1 MAVARQGKNVPSV
14 MHIKRSIK
22 FLLHT
27 RKKGDAENGKNLAI
41 RMRISYAGNA
51 IDFPTGLNV
60 DSEYWDAKDQHAL
73 NRFVS
78 KTNQKTTDINRTI
91 DEYRAFANDLF
102 ARYELLEK
110 RVPTVGEVKDLFN
123 DMIGRSK
130 IDLPDPSESFFKVFD
145 LFTKTMGEKN
155 QWTPATYT
163 KFASIREHFTAFDS
177 RMDFYTVNDNK
188 MQEYV
193 KYLGNLGMRN
203 TTIAKNLA
211 FVRWFFRWAASRGYY
226 NGTIHNTF
234 KPKLKGT
241 DGNAKEVIYL
251 AQEEIKA
258 LQDHKFEQWQGH
270 LERVRDVFLFTC
282 FTGLRYSD
290 VAKLTTQD
298 IKNGFIQI
306 VTQKTVDGIRI
317 ELNKYAKT
325 ILDKYKDANFPNNK
339 ALPVISNV
347 KMNEYLKELGK
358 ICELNEPQ
366 RIVYFKGNVRHE
378 EIYPKY
384 SLLTTH
390 CGRRSFVVNA
400 LRLGIPAEV
409 IIRWTGH
416 SDYKAMKPYV
426 KIVDELKQQEMSK
439 FDSMFEHKNS
449 K

>member
-1 MAVARQGKNVPSV
+1 

-27 RKKGDAENGKNLAI
+27 RKKGDAHGGKNLAI
-41 RMRISYAGNA
+41 RMRVSYAGTA
-51 IDFPTGLNV
+51 LDFPTGLNV
-60 DSEYWDAKDQHAL
+60 DAEYWDANGQHAL
-73 NRFVS
+73 DGFVS
-78 KTNQKTTDINRTI
+78 KSNQKTTDINRTI
-91 DEYRAFANDLF
+91 DEYRAFANELF

-110 RVPTVGEVKDLFN
+110 RVPTPGEVKDLFN
-123 DMIGRSK
+123 DMVGRSK
-130 IDLPDPSESFFKVFD
+130 IELPDPSESFFKVFD
-145 LFTKTMGEKN
+145 TFTRSMGEKN

-163 KFASIREHFTAFDS
+163 KFASIREHFRAFDS
-177 RMDFYTVNDNK
+177 LLNFHTATDEK

-193 KYLGNLGMRN
+193 KYLGKQGMRN

-211 FVRWFFRWAASRGYY
+211 FVRWFFRWAASKGYY

-241 DGNAKEVIYL
+241 DGNSKEVIFL
-251 AQEEIKA
+251 TQAEIEV
-258 LQDHKFEQWQGH
+258 LQNHQFKTGQGH
-270 LERVRDVFLFTC
+270 LARVRDVLLFTC

-290 VAKLTTQD
+290 VAKLTRQD
-298 IKNGFIQI
+298 VKNGFLQI

-317 ELNKYAKT
+317 ELNRHAQA
-325 ILDKYKDANFPNNK
+325 ILDKYKAFEFPQDK

-347 KMNEYLKELGK
+347 KMNQYLKELGQV
-358 ICELNEPQ
+358 CELNEPQ

-378 EIYPKY
+378 EISPKWQ
-384 SLLTTH
+384 LLTTH

-426 KIVDELKQQEMSK
+426 KIVDELKEQEMSK
-439 FDSMFEHKNS
+439 FDGMFQK
-449 K
+449 

>member
-1 MAVARQGKNVPSV
+1 

-27 RKKGDAENGKNLAI
+27 RKKGDSETGKNLAI
-41 RMRISYAGNA
+41 RMRISYAGNQPL
-51 IDFPTGLNV
+51 DFPTGLNI
-60 DSEYWDAKDQHAL
+60 DAEYWDAKDQHAL
-73 NRFVS
+73 DGFVS

-91 DEYRAFANDLF
+91 DEYRSYANEIF

-110 RVPTVGEVKDLFN
+110 RIPSPGEVKDLFN
-123 DMIGRSK
+123 DMVGRSK

-145 LFTKTMGEKN
+145 TFTQTMGEKN

-163 KFASIREHFTAFDS
+163 KFASIREHFKAFDA
-177 RMDFYTVNDNK
+177 RLDFHTINDDK

-193 KYLGNLGMRN
+193 KYLGKQGMRN
-203 TTIAKNLA
+203 TTIAKNLS
-211 FVRWFFRWAASRGYY
+211 FVRWFFRWAASKGYY
-226 NGTIHNTF
+226 KGTIHNTF

-241 DGNAKEVIYL
+241 DGNSKEVIFL
-251 AQEEIKA
+251 TQEEIEV
-258 LQDHKFEQWQGH
+258 LQNHKFGNGQGH

-290 VAKLTTQD
+290 VAKLTRQD

-317 ELNKYAKT
+317 ELNKHSQA
-325 ILDKYKDANFPNNK
+325 ILDKYKGVDFPKNK

-347 KMNEYLKELGK
+347 KMNEYLKELGEL
-358 ICELNEPQ
+358 CEINEPQ

-378 EIYPKY
+378 EIYPKWQ
-384 SLLTTH
+384 LMTTH

-426 KIVDELKQQEMSK
+426 KIVDELKEQEMSK
-439 FDSMFEHKNS
+439 FDSMFNAKKS
-449 K
+449 GKK